1 MASSDIN
8 AKVQVTLEVAQDAEE
23 FIRNLVREEIKK
35 YLQEE
40 VRSRG
45 WQPVEKWPPY
55 ERKGEVSR

>member
-1 MASSDIN
+1 MAGMDKN
-8 AKVQVTLEVAQDAEE
+8 KKVQISVEMAQDAEE

-35 YLQEE
+35 YLQQE

-55 ERKGEVSR
+55 EHKREVSK